1 MKSKMTII
9 DLKHEIDNYVDS
21 LDRKDIT
28 KSSYR
33 SILYRWVNYLRSKRL
48 YSPNKRDII
57 AYKEKLAKSTGSA
70 SIQKTVVV
78 LRGFYKYLKLSDKYD
93 DITYGVRGAKVEKIF
108 KKNPLEIDEIINLIS
123 KAKEESNISITHLRN
138 YAIIVLMATTG
149 MRTIEVVRANVNDL
163 MIHKNKMRLYIQGK
177 GRDDKD
183 EYVKLSPEVYEILS
197 DYLSERNDEFEPLF
211 ISHKIK
217 PGSRLSTRTIRGVIK
232 DLLRAIDIDD
242 KRYSAHSLRHS
253 LATILIKN
261 ANGTMSEAQQILR
274 HKDISTT
281 EIYNHAL
288 TREENDGEIKVAN
301 LIFKGEIPYEW
312 IKF

>member
-1 MKSKMTII
+1 MKMTTIE
-9 DLKHEIDNYVDS
+9 LKHEIDNYVDS

-33 SILYRWVNYLRSKRL
+33 SILYRWADYLKNKRIHL
-48 YSPNKRDII
+48 PNKRDII
-57 AYKEKLAKSTGSA
+57 AYKEKIAKSTGSA
-70 SIQKTVVV
+70 SIQKTIVV

-93 DITYGVRGAKVEKIF
+93 DITYGVRGAKVEKTF
-108 KKNPLEIDEIINLIS
+108 KKNPLEIEEITNLIS
-123 KAKEESNISITHLRN
+123 KAKEESSLSISHLRN
-138 YAIIVLMATTG
+138 YAIIVLMITTG

-163 MIHKNKMRLYIQGK
+163 MVHKDKKRLYIQGK
-177 GRDDKD
+177 GRDGKD
-183 EYVKLSPEVYEILS
+183 EYVKLSNDVYDILS
-197 DYLSERNDEFEPLF
+197 NYLSQRNDDYDPLF
-211 ISHKIK
+211 ISHKGMV
-217 PGSRLSTRTIRGVIK
+217 GSRLTTRTIRGIIK

-261 ANGTMSEAQQILR
+261 ANGTISEAQQILR

-288 TREENDGEIKVAN
+288 LREENDGELKVSD
-301 LIFKGEIPYEW
+301 LLFKGG
-312 IKF
+312 KK

>member
-1 MKSKMTII
+1 MKMTTIE
-9 DLKHEIDNYVDS
+9 LKHEIDNYVDS

-33 SILYRWVNYLRSKRL
+33 SILYRWADYLKSKRIHL
-48 YSPNKRDII
+48 PNKRDII
-57 AYKEKLAKSTGSA
+57 AYKERIAKSTGSA
-70 SIQKTVVV
+70 SIQKTIVV

-93 DITYGVRGAKVEKIF
+93 DITYGVRGAKVEKTF
-108 KKNPLEIDEIINLIS
+108 KKNPLEIEEITNLIS
-123 KAKEESNISITHLRN
+123 KAKEESSLSISHLRN
-138 YAIIVLMATTG
+138 YAIIVLMITTG

-163 MIHKNKMRLYIQGK
+163 MVHKDKKRLYIQGK
-177 GRDDKD
+177 GRDGKD
-183 EYVKLSPEVYEILS
+183 EYVKLSNDVYDILS
-197 DYLSERNDEFEPLF
+197 NYLSQRNDDHDPLF
-211 ISHKIK
+211 ISHKGK
-217 PGSRLSTRTIRGVIK
+217 VGSRLTTRTIRGIIK

-261 ANGTMSEAQQILR
+261 ANGTISEAQQILR

-288 TREENDGEIKVAN
+288 LREENDGELKVSD
-301 LIFKGEIPYEW
+301 LLFKGG
-312 IKF
+312 KK

>member
-1 MKSKMTII
+1 MKMTTIE
-9 DLKHEIDNYVDS
+9 LKHEIDNYVDS

-33 SILYRWVNYLRSKRL
+33 SILYRWADYLKNKRIHL
-48 YSPNKRDII
+48 PNKRDII
-57 AYKEKLAKSTGSA
+57 AYKEKIAKSTGSA
-70 SIQKTVVV
+70 SIQKTIVV

-93 DITYGVRGAKVEKIF
+93 DITYGVRGAKVEKTF
-108 KKNPLEIDEIINLIS
+108 KKNPLEIEEITNLIS
-123 KAKEESNISITHLRN
+123 KAKEESSLSISHLRN
-138 YAIIVLMATTG
+138 YAIIVLMITTG

-163 MIHKNKMRLYIQGK
+163 MVHKDKKRLYIQGK
-177 GRDDKD
+177 GRDGKD
-183 EYVKLSPEVYEILS
+183 EYVKLSNDVYDILS
-197 DYLSERNDEFEPLF
+197 NYLAQRNDDYDPLF
-211 ISHKIK
+211 VSHKGK
-217 PGSRLSTRTIRGVIK
+217 VGSRLTTRTIRGIIK

-261 ANGTMSEAQQILR
+261 ANGTISEAQQILR

-288 TREENDGEIKVAN
+288 LREENDGELKVSD
-301 LIFKGEIPYEW
+301 LLFKGG
-312 IKF
+312 KK